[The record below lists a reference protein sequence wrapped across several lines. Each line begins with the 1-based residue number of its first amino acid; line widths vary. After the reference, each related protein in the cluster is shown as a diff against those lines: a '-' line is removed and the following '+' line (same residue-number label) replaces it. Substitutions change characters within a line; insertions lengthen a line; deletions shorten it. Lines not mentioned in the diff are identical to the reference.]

1 MERSKGYALMFLLGA
16 FLAGGALG
24 FSADRVIREGHRR
37 EMRGP
42 RAYRQKLAEELKLT
56 PQQQASV
63 DSLIE
68 QKHRQIVALYKPVR
82 PQLDSIAVTARIVS
96 DSTHAQIKR
105 LLNPDQQAKLDK
117 MRAGARRELAD
128 RRGGDTAGRPPA
140 PPPFYHTIRTTKNAP
155 VQCTGAFHFQ
165 ELHVVG
171 IGLSLTLPEVFL
183 DLPFHLFSAPLDV
196 LAGVIGRVAQ
206 VATNLAFGFLDGPFD
221 LVLEASFV

>member
-24 FSADRVIREGHRR
+24 FSADRVIGEGHRR

-68 QKHRQIVALYKPVR
+68 QKHRQIVALYKPVK
-82 PQLDSIAVTARIVS
+82 PQLDSIAVTARMVS

-105 LLNPDQQAKLDK
+105 LLNSEQQVKLDK
-117 MRAGARRELAD
+117 MRAGARRELAE
-128 RRGGDTAGRPPA
+128 RRGGDTAGRAPG
-140 PPPFYHTIRTTKNAP
+140 PPPF
-155 VQCTGAFHFQ
+155 
-165 ELHVVG
+165 
-171 IGLSLTLPEVFL
+171 
-183 DLPFHLFSAPLDV
+183 
-196 LAGVIGRVAQ
+196 
-206 VATNLAFGFLDGPFD
+206 
-221 LVLEASFV
+221 